1 MTDALKK
8 LGVLYDQVDD
18 TYTIRV
24 NGVTTCYDSLF
35 EAVWSGIFGFCGC
48 GEPTTQLIKMYNLL
62 SAMDEELPVE
72 PKEEDII
79 YLYLLDSKRMIE
91 HGCSIHFSWINDRGR
106 ALMKIIKVIVRT
118 EMNKNEQP

>member
-8 LGVLYDQVDD
+8 LGIVYDEVDE

-24 NGVTTCYDSLF
+24 DGVETCYDSLF
-35 EAVWSGIFGFCGC
+35 EAVWNGIFGFCCC

-62 SAMDEELPVE
+62 SVMDEEIPAE

-79 YLYLLDSKRMIE
+79 YLYLLDSKRMTE
-91 HGCSIHFSWINDRGR
+91 HGCSIQFSWLNDRGR

-118 EMNKNEQP
+118 VMDKNEQP